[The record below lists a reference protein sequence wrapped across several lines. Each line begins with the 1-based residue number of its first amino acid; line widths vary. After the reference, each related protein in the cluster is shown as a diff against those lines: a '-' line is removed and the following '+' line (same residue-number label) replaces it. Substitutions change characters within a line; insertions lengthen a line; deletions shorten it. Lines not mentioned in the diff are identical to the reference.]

1 MSITRQKMS
10 LIRLFV
16 PFCRHVAAVAVPV
29 GGMGKRK
36 NKIPPRTTILAKKN
50 QLSMRNFR
58 IEVGNYFAHFNNL
71 KMADQTMGLHN
82 DTFNHLYTLV

>member
-16 PFCRHVAAVAVPV
+16 PFCRHVVAVAVPV

-36 NKIPPRTTILAKKN
+36 NKIPPPTTILAKKKSIKHEKFPHRGGELFCSL
-50 QLSMRNFR
+50 Q
-58 IEVGNYFAHFNNL
+58 
-71 KMADQTMGLHN
+71 
-82 DTFNHLYTLV
+82 

>member
-36 NKIPPRTTILAKKN
+36 NKIPPRTTILAKKSIKHEK
-50 QLSMRNFR
+50 L
-58 IEVGNYFAHFNNL
+58 VGNYFAHFNNL